1 MKDKNI
7 FLEAVPRHMSVL
19 EFFKQLVLI
28 PKLNKNATLTERLD
42 EAIRVKYQFWQPL
55 SRHYELYE
63 KILAVIRA
71 SYKFRTPEKLIQLLK
86 QAKQIDSKQLLY
98 VMNEHARF
106 EDTILGFAFLGLP
119 GIGKT
124 TTVKK
129 ILKLIPQVKVHKAWN
144 ITQVLYL
151 RLSVPLDGKINTL
164 INNFFLSLDEVI
176 QTEYAEEYKALSG
189 SALIKQMRTLCTI
202 HFIGVLLID
211 ETQDLKGSSP
221 GAIANNIRFLKGLSN
236 DLGVPIIF
244 IGTSEADKILFGN
257 AQNATRHSAMGTV
270 TWDVMEEGDEE
281 CQLLIESTFK
291 LNNLKKTQKLTP
303 ELRSI
308 YYKKSLAI
316 PRILNTVHY
325 LALQYCIKWK
335 TELITPDVIEAVS
348 KDNLY
353 VTEVMLLAKL
363 NNESWILDAFPDFSL
378 SNINAREKIEERK
391 VETESTIEWP
401 TWAALR
407 KIAARLYGNLSDHV
421 LNNIIA
427 HLKVSYPNGDI
438 DSLTHHLEKLIL
450 SIDPKAKS
458 SSRRI
463 GPAQGVLVELCV
475 NSKTPEA
482 RYQML
487 KENGYVPVLTDLIHL

>member
-1 MKDKNI
+1 MDKGNI
-7 FLEAVPRHMSVL
+7 FLKAVPKTMTVL
-19 EFFKQLVLI
+19 EFFKQLIRI
-28 PKLNKNATLTERLD
+28 PKISKLLSMRERLE
-42 EAIRVKYQFWQPL
+42 EAIAVKYQFFQPL
-55 SRHYELYE
+55 SRHYDLYE

-71 SYKFRTPEKLIQLLK
+71 SYKFRTPEKLIHLLK
-86 QAKQIDSKQLLY
+86 KAKNVTEKQMLFL
-98 VMNEHARF
+98 MNEHARF
-106 EDTILGFAFLGLP
+106 EDTILGFAFLGIP

-124 TTVKK
+124 TTAKK
-129 ILKLIPQVKVHKAWN
+129 ILKLIPQVVEHKNCN

-151 RLSVPLDGKINTL
+151 RLSVPLDGKISTL
-164 INNFFLSLDEVI
+164 TNNFFEALDEVL
-176 QTEYAEEYKALSG
+176 QTNYADEYKSLSG
-189 SALIKQMRTLCTI
+189 PSLIKQMRVLCTI
-202 HFIGVLLID
+202 HFIGCLLLD

-270 TWDVMEEGDEE
+270 TWDVMEEDDEE
-281 CQLLIESTFK
+281 CQLLIERTFK
-291 LNNLKKTQKLTP
+291 ISNLKKPQKLTQ

-316 PRILNTVHY
+316 PRILNTLHY

-353 VTEVMLLAKL
+353 VTEVMLLGKL
-363 NNESWILDAFPDFSL
+363 NSESWILDAFPDLSL
-378 SNINAREKIEERK
+378 SGINSREKIEANK
-391 VETESTIEWP
+391 LETESNIK
-401 TWAALR
+401 WAAIR
-407 KIAARLYGNLSDHV
+407 HVAEKLYGNLSDHK
-421 LNNIIA
+421 LNNLITQ
-427 HLKVSYPNGDI
+427 LKASYPNGDI
-438 DSLTHHLEKLIL
+438 ETLTLQLEKLIL
-450 SIDPKAKS
+450 SIDPKAKTS
-458 SSRRI
+458 SKRT
-463 GPAQGVLVELCV
+463 GPAQGVLVELCE

-487 KENGYVPVLTDLIHL
+487 KEAGYVPVLSDLIQL

>member
-1 MKDKNI
+1 MNNKNI
-7 FLEAVPRHMSVL
+7 FLDAVPKTMTDL
-19 EFFKQLVLI
+19 KFFKELI
-28 PKLNKNATLTERLD
+28 RIPNLNRNAPMRERLED
-42 EAIRVKYQFWQPL
+42 AIAVKYQFFQPL

-71 SYKFRTPEKLIQLLK
+71 SYEFRTPEKLIHLLRK
-86 QAKQIDSKQLLY
+86 AKHVDAKQMLFL
-98 VMNEHARF
+98 MNEHARS
-106 EDTILGFAFLGLP
+106 EDTILGFAFIGIP

-124 TTVKK
+124 ITVKK
-129 ILKLIPQVKVHKAWN
+129 ILKLIPQVMHHKSWN

-151 RLSVPLDGKINTL
+151 RLSVPLDGKISTL
-164 INNFFLSLDEVI
+164 TNNFFEALDEVL
-176 QTEYAEEYKALSG
+176 QTNYAEEYKSLSG
-189 SALIKQMRTLCTI
+189 PALIRQMRTLCTI
-202 HFIGVLLID
+202 HFIGSLLLD

-257 AQNATRHSAMGTV
+257 AQNASRHSAMGTV
-270 TWDVMEEGDEE
+270 TWDIMDEDDKE

-291 LNNLKKTQKLTP
+291 ISNLTKPQKLTP

-335 TELITPDVIEAVS
+335 TEVITPDVIEAVS

-353 VTEVMLLAKL
+353 VMEVMLLGKL
-363 NNESWILDAFPDFSL
+363 NNESWVLDAFPDLSL
-378 SNINAREKIEERK
+378 SGINAREKIEANK
-391 VETESTIEWP
+391 IETESSIK
-401 TWAALR
+401 WAAIR
-407 KIAARLYGNLSDHV
+407 HIAEKLYGNLSDHT
-421 LNNIIA
+421 LNNIVA
-427 HLKVSYPNGDI
+427 KLKASYPNGDI
-438 DSLTHHLEKLIL
+438 NTLTVQLEKLII
-450 SIDPKAKS
+450 SIDPKAKNGS
-458 SSRRI
+458 KRT
-463 GPAQGVLVELCV
+463 GPAQGVLVELCE
-475 NSKTPEA
+475 NAKTPES

-487 KENGYVPVLTDLIHL
+487 REAGYIPELTDLIQL

>member
-1 MKDKNI
+1 MNIKNI
-7 FLEAVPRHMSVL
+7 FLEAVPKVMTDL
-19 EFFKQLVLI
+19 EFFKQLIRI
-28 PKLNKNATLTERLD
+28 PKLNKKASMRERLE
-42 EAIRVKYQFWQPL
+42 EAIQVKYQFWQPL

-63 KILAVIRA
+63 KILSVIRA
-71 SYKFRTPEKLIQLLK
+71 SYKFRTPDKLIQFLK
-86 QAKQIDSKQLLY
+86 KAKQIDSRQVLAL
-98 VMNEHARF
+98 MNEHARF
-106 EDTILGFAFLGLP
+106 EDTILGFAFLGIP

-129 ILKLIPQVKVHKAWN
+129 ILKLIPQVKHHKTCN

-151 RLSVPLDGKINTL
+151 RLSVPLDGKITTL
-164 INNFFLSLDEVI
+164 IKNFFVSLDEVL
-176 QTEYAEEYKALSG
+176 QTEYAEEYKSLSG
-189 SALIKQMRTLCTI
+189 PALIKQMRTLCTV
-202 HFIGVLLID
+202 HFIGTLLID

-270 TWDVMEEGDEE
+270 TWDIMEADDEE

-291 LNNLKKTQKLTP
+291 VNNLKKTQKLTV

-335 TELITPDVIEAVS
+335 TELITPEVIEAVS

-353 VTEVMLLAKL
+353 VTEVMLMGKQ
-363 NNESWILDAFPDFSL
+363 NNESWILDAFPDLSL
-378 SNINAREKIEERK
+378 SNTNAREKIEQAK
-391 VETESTIEWP
+391 VETDSSIK
-401 TWAALR
+401 WAAIR
-407 KIAARLYGNLSDHV
+407 HIAEKLYGNLNDHV

-427 HLKVSYPNGDI
+427 QLKASYPNGDM
-438 DSLTHHLEKLIL
+438 DSLTLKLEKLIL
-450 SIDPKAKS
+450 SINPKAKS
-458 SSRRI
+458 SSTRI

>member
-1 MKDKNI
+1 MNNRNI
-7 FLEAVPRHMSVL
+7 FLEAVPKTMTDL
-19 EFFKQLVLI
+19 EFFKQLIRI
-28 PKLNKNATLTERLD
+28 PKISKNLAMRERLE
-42 EAIRVKYQFWQPL
+42 EAIAVKYQFFQPL
-55 SRHYELYE
+55 TKHYELYE
-63 KILAVIRA
+63 KIAAVIRA
-71 SYKFRTPEKLIQLLK
+71 SYKFRTPDKLIDLLK
-86 QAKQIDSKQLLY
+86 QAKNIDDKQMLFL
-98 VMNEHARF
+98 MNEHARF
-106 EDTILGFAFLGLP
+106 EDTILGFAFLGIP

-129 ILKLIPQVKVHKAWN
+129 ILKLIPQVKHHKIWN

-151 RLSVPLDGKINTL
+151 RLSVPLDGKISTL
-164 INNFFLSLDEVI
+164 TNNFFEALDEVL
-176 QTEYAEEYKALSG
+176 QTNYSEEYKSLSG
-189 SALIKQMRTLCTI
+189 PALIKQMRVLCTI
-202 HFIGVLLID
+202 HFIGSLLLD

-270 TWDVMEEGDEE
+270 TWDIMEEDDEE

-291 LNNLKKTQKLTP
+291 ISNLKKPQKLTS

-353 VTEVMLLAKL
+353 VTEVMLLGKL
-363 NNESWILDAFPDFSL
+363 NNESWILDAFPDMSL
-378 SNINAREKIEERK
+378 SSINTRETIEASK
-391 VETESTIEWP
+391 VETESSIK
-401 TWAALR
+401 WAAIR
-407 KIAARLYGNLSDHV
+407 HIAEKLYGNLSDHK

-427 HLKVSYPNGDI
+427 QLKVSYPDGDI
-438 DSLTHHLEKLIL
+438 DNLTHQLEKLII
-450 SIDPKAKS
+450 SIDPKAKTS
-458 SSRRI
+458 SKRT
-463 GPAQGVLVELCV
+463 GPAQGVLVELCQ

-487 KENGYVPVLTDLIHL
+487 KEAGYIPVLSDLIQLQ